1 MRSPALNALF
11 LAGLTVLTCAT
22 ASKSNAQETTAD
34 AVVPAELDGT
44 EWRLVE
50 IDGWAPDSDLPPVT
64 LAFGTTRGEGSGGC
78 NWYTAWLDPG
88 AAGHFVVSHLTATDR
103 DCMHPRIMERE
114 ARYLAALE
122 EVSGYRL
129 IEGGLTLTSRT
140 TDGEKRLVF
149 RPD

>member
-1 MRSPALNALF
+1 LRSPALNALF
-11 LAGLTVLTCAT
+11 LAGLTVLTGAT
-22 ASKSNAQETTAD
+22 AAESTAQETTAD
-34 AVVPAELDGT
+34 ALVPAELDGT

-50 IDGWAPDSDLPPVT
+50 IDGRALDPDLPPVT

-88 AAGHFVVSHLTATDR
+88 AAGRFVVSHLTATDR

-129 IEGGLTLTSRT
+129 TEGELTLTS
-140 TDGEKRLVF
+140 TDAETRLVF